1 MLSFFP
7 SFGDF
12 QHCMR
17 SAPSLLLHLIS
28 LFCLDTK
35 YIASSCYSDSEM
47 EVIQNG
53 LHGDSEILNGVVV
66 TNSFISNRG
75 EAGALRQRILFAS

>member
-1 MLSFFP
+1 MALKKKA
-7 SFGDF
+7 DKK
-12 QHCMR
+12 C
-17 SAPSLLLHLIS
+17 
-28 LFCLDTK
+28 
-35 YIASSCYSDSEM
+35 IASSCYFDSEM

>member
-1 MLSFFP
+1 MALKKKA
-7 SFGDF
+7 DK
-12 QHCMR
+12 
-17 SAPSLLLHLIS
+17 
-28 LFCLDTK
+28 K
-35 YIASSCYSDSEM
+35 YIASSCYFDSEM

-75 EAGALRQRILFAS
+75 EAGTLRQRILFAS